1 MRRLSYKLI
10 KPSSEQRR
18 IFGRF
23 YTAFFVVCVIIT
35 IAREH
40 GSAGKQIGKEVA
52 EKLNIPFYYKEV
64 AALAAEESG
73 LHKEFISDINANSPG
88 LLHELYLSTSVVQ
101 QAIIA
106 QEQITAPFLSSILPP
121 KFDFVQRPSVREGVR
136 CE

>member
-23 YTAFFVVCVIIT
+23 YTAFFVACVIIT

-88 LLHELYLSTSVVQ
+88 LLLELYLSTSVVQ

-106 QEQITAPFLSSILPP
+106 GTDYSPFFVFNFAP
-121 KFDFVQRPSVREGVR
+121 
-136 CE
+136 